1 MNATMTKMLMAAR
14 WLVVLTTGALVLAG
28 NTFSARSATP
38 HSKCEE
44 SCAAQCPCCVESS
57 PTESRAPLAPSS
69 STRSVIA
76 KDFQLVSIFAALL
89 APQRELTGAILPQ
102 FRTQHFPA
110 PTSVFLRHCTF
121 LI

>member
-1 MNATMTKMLMAAR
+1 MNATITRMLMAAR

-28 NTFSARSATP
+28 NTFSAQPAMPR
-38 HSKCEE
+38 SKCEA

-57 PTESRAPLAPSS
+57 PTESRPLAPAS
-69 STRSVIA
+69 STRPVIA

-89 APQRELTGAILPQ
+89 APQRELTGAILPE
-102 FRTQHFPA
+102 FRTQHFSA
-110 PTSVFLRHCTF
+110 PTRVFLRHCTF